1 MQKTTHVPSFLCSRL
16 DEKIGLITHLS
27 PGPGLQQPVFQC
39 LHRRLTCVAAQQQ
52 AEGGIR
58 PERSL
63 HKARPR
69 PVWVARLVVPVR
81 LSALSVL
88 LCQRVIVWDGQSAA
102 PQPRSVKAGAQGP
115 GSASMTRMPR
125 CVTSLARASEASSS
139 APLAAE

>member
-39 LHRRLTCVAAQQQ
+39 LHRRLNCVAAQQQ

-63 HKARPR
+63 HKDRPR

-88 LCQRVIVWDGQSAA
+88 LCIW
-102 PQPRSVKAGAQGP
+102 
-115 GSASMTRMPR
+115 
-125 CVTSLARASEASSS
+125 ASESDPDDYLKFGKSFFTCIYTVS
-139 APLAAE
+139 AVGCSLVDIR